1 MHICEPVIAPLIFVG
16 ESRVVNPQQMQ
27 YRGVEVVHV
36 NRVLNNIVTVVL
48 WRTVDVPCLNPR
60 TGKQRCETIGVMIAP
75 GILAVCLSVDG
86 AAKFPAPDNERIL
99 QQASTFQI
107 K

>member
-1 MHICEPVIAPLIFVG
+1 MHICEPVVASLVFIG
-16 ESRVVNPQQMQ
+16 ESLVVNPQQMQ
-27 YRGVEVVHV
+27 YRGVEIVHV
-36 NRVLNNIVTVVL
+36 HRVLSNVVTVVIC
-48 WRTVDVPCLNPR
+48 RTVDVPSLDPR
-60 TGKQRCETIGVMIAP
+60 TGKQRGETIGMMIAP